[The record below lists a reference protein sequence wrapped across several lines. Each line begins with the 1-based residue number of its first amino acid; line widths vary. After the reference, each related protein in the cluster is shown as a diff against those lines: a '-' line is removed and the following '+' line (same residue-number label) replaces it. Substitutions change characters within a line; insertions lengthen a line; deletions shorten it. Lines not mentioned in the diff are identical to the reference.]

1 MNAAQQL
8 WLEQVGTV
16 LETLNQGVI
25 INDESKRIVFANSMF
40 LEMIK
45 MRSSDLLGHSIV
57 DLYPTEDVPR
67 LLEFITRRET
77 HGRASYEFY
86 IPQADGGRLPVA
98 VTSRQVLAVDGQ
110 PFGVVTA
117 TDIRALK
124 QTEARLLEANAQLE
138 QRHREIEEELLL
150 AARVQQSLAP
160 SSLTWGSVSVD
171 TFYQAARTIGG
182 DFGLVASRANELTVL
197 VCDVS
202 GHGISSALIA
212 NRIYT
217 EAISQMESGVGLTV
231 MMQHLNHFVMRSLAG
246 SVFFFTFMAARLNR
260 GSWTIELAGAG
271 HPPAMIVSRGQ
282 KPRLLESR
290 SAILG
295 LLEDAVDAEAT
306 LQVPVRS
313 GDRLIIYT
321 DGLTESFNSEQEML
335 GVEGLKEIVYDTA
348 RMPLPIMKQEIID
361 RVTAWR
367 SGPAVDDMSLVVLEI
382 GLAGSPDS
390 ERFINSRRAAPG

>member
-1 MNAAQQL
+1 MNSAQQL
-8 WLEQVGTV
+8 WLEQVGSV

-25 INDESKRIVFANSMF
+25 INDERKQIVFANSMF

-45 MRSSDLLGHSIV
+45 MRASDLLGHSIV
-57 DLYPTEDVPR
+57 SLYPPEDVPR

-77 HGRASYEFY
+77 HGRALYEFY

-110 PFGVVTA
+110 PFGIVTA
-117 TDIRALK
+117 TDIGALK

-138 QRHREIEEELLL
+138 QRYREIEEELLL

-160 SSLTWGSVSVD
+160 SSLTWGSISVD

-182 DFGLVASRANELTVL
+182 DFGLVTPRAEELTLL

-217 EAISQMESGVGLTV
+217 EAISQMELGAGLTV
-231 MMQHLNHFVMRSLAG
+231 MMQHLNRFVMRSLAG
-246 SVFFFTFMAARLNR
+246 SVFFFTLMAARLNR
-260 GSWTIELAGAG
+260 GSSTIELAGAG

-295 LLEDAVDAEAT
+295 LLEDAVDAKAT
-306 LQVPVRS
+306 LQVPILP

-321 DGLTESFNSEQEML
+321 DGFTESFNSQQEML
-335 GVEGLKEIVYDTA
+335 GVEGLKEIVYATA
-348 RMPLPIMKQEIID
+348 RLPLAMMKQEIID
-361 RVTAWR
+361 RVATWR

-382 GLAGSPDS
+382 DHAGLPD
-390 ERFINSRRAAPG
+390 

>member
-1 MNAAQQL
+1 MNSAQQL
-8 WLEQVGTV
+8 WLEQVGSV

-25 INDESKRIVFANSMF
+25 INDERKQIVFANSMF

-45 MRSSDLLGHSIV
+45 MRASDLLGHSIV
-57 DLYPTEDVPR
+57 SLYPPEDVPK

-77 HGRASYEFY
+77 HGRALYEFY

-110 PFGVVTA
+110 PFGIVTA

-138 QRHREIEEELLL
+138 QRYREIEEELLL

-160 SSLTWGSVSVD
+160 SSLTWGSISVD

-182 DFGLVASRANELTVL
+182 DFGLVTSRADELTLL

-217 EAISQMESGVGLTV
+217 EAISQMELGAGLTV
-231 MMQHLNHFVMRSLAG
+231 MMQHLNRFVMRSLAG
-246 SVFFFTFMAARLNR
+246 SVFFFTLMAARLNR
-260 GSWTIELAGAG
+260 GSSTIELAGAG

-295 LLEDAVDAEAT
+295 LLEDAVDAKAT
-306 LQVPVRS
+306 LQVPILP

-321 DGLTESFNSEQEML
+321 DGFTESFNSQQEML
-335 GVEGLKEIVYDTA
+335 GVEGLKEIVYATA
-348 RMPLPIMKQEIID
+348 RLPLAMMKQEIID
-361 RVTAWR
+361 RVATWR

-382 GLAGSPDS
+382 DHAGLPD
-390 ERFINSRRAAPG
+390 

>member
-1 MNAAQQL
+1 MNSAQQL
-8 WLEQVGTV
+8 WLEQVGSV

-25 INDESKRIVFANSMF
+25 INDERKQIVFANSMF

-45 MRSSDLLGHSIV
+45 MRASDLLGHSIV
-57 DLYPTEDVPR
+57 SLYPPEDVPR

-77 HGRASYEFY
+77 HGRALYEFY

-110 PFGVVTA
+110 PFGIVTA
-117 TDIRALK
+117 TDIGALK

-138 QRHREIEEELLL
+138 QRYREIEEELLL

-160 SSLTWGSVSVD
+160 SSLTWGSISVD

-182 DFGLVASRANELTVL
+182 DFGLVTPRADELTLL

-217 EAISQMESGVGLTV
+217 EAISQMELGAGLTV
-231 MMQHLNHFVMRSLAG
+231 MMQHLNRFVMRSLAG
-246 SVFFFTFMAARLNR
+246 SVFFFTLMAARLNR
-260 GSWTIELAGAG
+260 GSSTIELAGAG

-295 LLEDAVDAEAT
+295 LLEDAVDAKAT
-306 LQVPVRS
+306 LQVPILP

-321 DGLTESFNSEQEML
+321 DGFTESFNSQQEML
-335 GVEGLKEIVYDTA
+335 GVEGLKEIVYATA
-348 RMPLPIMKQEIID
+348 RLPLAMMKQEIID
-361 RVTAWR
+361 RVATWR

-382 GLAGSPDS
+382 DHAGLPD
-390 ERFINSRRAAPG
+390 

>member
-1 MNAAQQL
+1 MNSAQQL
-8 WLEQVGTV
+8 WLEQVGGV

-25 INDESKRIVFANSMF
+25 INDERKQIVFANSMF

-45 MRSSDLLGHSIV
+45 MRASDLLGHSIV
-57 DLYPTEDVPR
+57 NLYPPEDVPR
-67 LLEFITRRET
+67 LLGFIARRET
-77 HGRASYEFY
+77 HGRALYEFY

-98 VTSRQVLAVDGQ
+98 VTSRQILAADGQ
-110 PFGVVTA
+110 PFGIVTA
-117 TDIRALK
+117 TDISALK

-138 QRHREIEEELLL
+138 QRYREIEEELLL

-160 SSLTWGSVSVD
+160 NSLAWGSVSVD

-182 DFGLVASRANELTVL
+182 DFGLVASRADELTLL

-217 EAISQMESGVGLTV
+217 EAISQMELGVGLTV
-231 MMQHLNHFVMRSLAG
+231 MMQHLNRFVMRSLAG
-246 SVFFFTFMAARLNR
+246 SVFFFTLMAARLNR
-260 GSWTIELAGAG
+260 GSYTIELAGAG

-282 KPRLLESR
+282 TPRLLESR

-306 LQVPVRS
+306 LRVLVRS

-321 DGLTESFNSEQEML
+321 DGLTESFNSQQEML

-348 RMPLPIMKQEIID
+348 RLPLPMMKQEIID
-361 RVTAWR
+361 RVAAWR

-382 GLAGSPDS
+382 GHVGSLD
-390 ERFINSRRAAPG
+390 

>member
-1 MNAAQQL
+1 MNADQQL

-25 INDESKRIVFANSMF
+25 INDESKRVVFANSMF

-57 DLYPTEDVPR
+57 NLYPPEDVPR
-67 LLEFITRRET
+67 LLEFIARRET
-77 HGRASYEFY
+77 HGRALYEFY

-98 VTSRQVLAVDGQ
+98 VTSRQILAADGQ
-110 PFGVVTA
+110 PFGIVTA
-117 TDIRALK
+117 TDISPLK

-138 QRHREIEEELLL
+138 QRYREIEEELLL

-182 DFGLVASRANELTVL
+182 DFGLVASRADELTLL

-217 EAISQMESGVGLTV
+217 EAISQMEVGVGLTV
-231 MMQHLNHFVMRSLAG
+231 MMQHLNRFVMRSLAG
-246 SVFFFTFMAARLNR
+246 SVFFFTLMAARLNR
-260 GSWTIELAGAG
+260 GSYTIELAGAG

-282 KPRLLESR
+282 TPRLLESR

-306 LQVPVRS
+306 LQVPVRP

-321 DGLTESFNSEQEML
+321 DGLTESFNSQQAML

-348 RMPLPIMKQEIID
+348 HLPLPMMKQEIID
-361 RVTAWR
+361 RVAAWR
-367 SGPAVDDMSLVVLEI
+367 RGPAVDDMSLVVLEI
-382 GLAGSPDS
+382 DPAGSPD
-390 ERFINSRRAAPG
+390 

>member
-1 MNAAQQL
+1 MNSAQQL
-8 WLEQVGTV
+8 WLEQIGSV

-25 INDESKRIVFANSMF
+25 INDEHKQIVFANSMF

-45 MRSSDLLGHSIV
+45 MRASDLLGHSIV
-57 DLYPTEDVPR
+57 NLYPPEDVPK

-77 HGRASYEFY
+77 HGRALYEFY

-110 PFGVVTA
+110 PFGIVTA

-138 QRHREIEEELLL
+138 QRYREIEAELLL

-182 DFGLVASRANELTVL
+182 DFGLVASRADELTLL

-217 EAISQMESGVGLTV
+217 EAISQVELGVGLTE
-231 MMQHLNHFVMRSLAG
+231 MMQHLNRFVMRSLAG
-246 SVFFFTFMAARLNR
+246 SVFFFTLMAARLNR
-260 GSWTIELAGAG
+260 DSCTIELAGAG
-271 HPPAMIVSRGQ
+271 HPPAIIISRDQ

-290 SAILG
+290 NAILG

-306 LQVPVRS
+306 LQVPIRP
-313 GDRLIIYT
+313 GDRLVIYT
-321 DGLTESFNSEQEML
+321 DGFTESFNSQQEML
-335 GVEGLKEIVYDTA
+335 GVEGLKEIVHDTA
-348 RMPLPIMKQEIID
+348 RLPLRVMKQEIID
-361 RVTAWR
+361 RVAAWR

-382 GLAGSPDS
+382 DRTGSPD
-390 ERFINSRRAAPG
+390 

>member
-1 MNAAQQL
+1 MNSAQQL
-8 WLEQVGTV
+8 WLEQIGSV

-25 INDESKRIVFANSMF
+25 INDEHRQIVFANSMF

-45 MRSSDLLGHSIV
+45 MRGSDLLGHSIV
-57 DLYPTEDVPR
+57 DLYPPEEVPR
-67 LLEFITRRET
+67 LLAFIAQRET
-77 HGRASYEFY
+77 RGRALYDFY

-98 VTSRQVLAVDGQ
+98 VTSRQVLAADGQ
-110 PFGVVTA
+110 PFGIVTA

-124 QTEARLLEANAQLE
+124 QTEARLLEANARLE
-138 QRHREIEEELLL
+138 QRYREIEEELLL

-171 TFYQAARTIGG
+171 TFYQAATTIGG
-182 DFGLVASRANELTVL
+182 DFGLVAPRADVLTLL

-217 EAISQMESGVGLTV
+217 EAISQMELGVGLTV
-231 MMQHLNHFVMRSLAG
+231 MMQHLNRFVMGSLAG
-246 SVFFFTFMAARLNR
+246 SVFFFTLMAARLNR
-260 GSWTIELAGAG
+260 GSLTMELAGAA

-290 SAILG
+290 SAVLG

-306 LQVPVRS
+306 LQVPILP
-313 GDRLIIYT
+313 GDRLVIYT
-321 DGLTESFNSEQEML
+321 DGLTESFNSQQEML
-335 GVEGLKEIVYDTA
+335 GVEGLKEIVDQTA
-348 RMPLPIMKQEIID
+348 HLPLLVMKQEIID
-361 RVTAWR
+361 RVAAWR
-367 SGPAVDDMSLVVLEI
+367 GGPAIDDVSVVVLEI
-382 GLAGSPDS
+382 DHTGSPD
-390 ERFINSRRAAPG
+390 

>member
-1 MNAAQQL
+1 MNSAQQL
-8 WLEQVGTV
+8 WLEQVGSV

-25 INDESKRIVFANSMF
+25 INDERKQIVFANSMF

-45 MRSSDLLGHSIV
+45 MRASDLLGHSIV
-57 DLYPTEDVPR
+57 SLYPPEDVPR
-67 LLEFITRRET
+67 LLEFIYSPRNPRP
-77 HGRASYEFY
+77 GLYEFY
-86 IPQADGGRLPVA
+86 IPQANGGRLPVA

-110 PFGVVTA
+110 PFGIVTA
-117 TDIRALK
+117 TDIRAVK

-138 QRHREIEEELLL
+138 QRYREIEEELLL

-160 SSLTWGSVSVD
+160 SSLTWGSISVD

-182 DFGLVASRANELTVL
+182 DFGLVTSRADDLTLL

-202 GHGISSALIA
+202 GHGISFALIA

-217 EAISQMESGVGLTV
+217 EAISQMELGAGLTV
-231 MMQHLNHFVMRSLAG
+231 MMQHLNRFVMRSLAG
-246 SVFFFTFMAARLNR
+246 SVFFFTLMAARLNR
-260 GSWTIELAGAG
+260 GSSTIELAGAG

-295 LLEDAVDAEAT
+295 LLEDAVDAKAT
-306 LQVPVRS
+306 LQVPILP

-321 DGLTESFNSEQEML
+321 DGFTESFNSQQEML
-335 GVEGLKEIVYDTA
+335 GVEGLKEIVYATA
-348 RMPLPIMKQEIID
+348 GLPLAMMKREIID
-361 RVTAWR
+361 RVATWR
-367 SGPAVDDMSLVVLEI
+367 SGPAVDDKSLVVLEI
-382 GLAGSPDS
+382 DHASLPD
-390 ERFINSRRAAPG
+390 

>member
-25 INDESKRIVFANSMF
+25 INDESKRVVFANSMF

-45 MRSSDLLGHSIV
+45 MRSSDLLGHPIV
-57 DLYPTEDVPR
+57 NLYPPEDVPR
-67 LLEFITRRET
+67 LLEFIARRET
-77 HGRASYEFY
+77 HGRALYEFY

-98 VTSRQVLAVDGQ
+98 VTSRQILAADGQ
-110 PFGVVTA
+110 PFGIVTA
-117 TDIRALK
+117 TDISALK

-138 QRHREIEEELLL
+138 QRYREIEEELLL

-182 DFGLVASRANELTVL
+182 DFGLVASRGDELTLL

-202 GHGISSALIA
+202 GHGVSSALIA

-217 EAISQMESGVGLTV
+217 EAISQMEVGVGLTV
-231 MMQHLNHFVMRSLAG
+231 MMQHLNRFVMRSLAG
-246 SVFFFTFMAARLNR
+246 SVFFFTLMAARLNR
-260 GSWTIELAGAG
+260 GSYTIELAGAG

-282 KPRLLESR
+282 TPRLLESR

-306 LQVPVRS
+306 LQVPVRP

-321 DGLTESFNSEQEML
+321 DGLTESFDSQQAML
-335 GVEGLKEIVYDTA
+335 GVEGLKEIVHDTA
-348 RMPLPIMKQEIID
+348 HLPLPMMKQEIID
-361 RVTAWR
+361 RVAAWR
-367 SGPAVDDMSLVVLEI
+367 RGPAVDDMSLVVLEI
-382 GLAGSPDS
+382 DLAGSPD
-390 ERFINSRRAAPG
+390 